1 MGEFWLN
8 SPTHDKLNDMLD
20 AVSGAHIYGKSI
32 IQAEGF
38 TEVRGTWDEHPGML
52 KALLDRN
59 YALGINRLFYHVYV
73 HNPWL
78 DRKPGMTLDGIGL
91 FFQRDQTW
99 WNKGAKALS
108 DYATRCQALLQ
119 YGHPVVDIAVSQE
132 KRFQGVQYC
141 RTDWFLLFRV
151 FSGRSVWKVS
161 VFVGRMKD
169 NLCVCVLWALRIL
182 PIWLIRRNG

>member
-1 MGEFWLN
+1 
-8 SPTHDKLNDMLD
+8 
-20 AVSGAHIYGKSI
+20 
-32 IQAEGF
+32 
-38 TEVRGTWDEHPGML
+38 ML

-119 YGHPVVDIAVSQE
+119 YGHPVVDIAVFTGEEIPKACSTAGPIGSFSSGDF
-132 KRFQGVQYC
+132 RGGAGVKSADSS
-141 RTDWFLLFRV
+141 R
-151 FSGRSVWKVS
+151 K
-161 VFVGRMKD
+161 KD
-169 NLCVCVLWALRIL
+169 NLWCKGPKKPCLGCGEGCGGGCRASGSRYRW
-182 PIWLIRRNG
+182 